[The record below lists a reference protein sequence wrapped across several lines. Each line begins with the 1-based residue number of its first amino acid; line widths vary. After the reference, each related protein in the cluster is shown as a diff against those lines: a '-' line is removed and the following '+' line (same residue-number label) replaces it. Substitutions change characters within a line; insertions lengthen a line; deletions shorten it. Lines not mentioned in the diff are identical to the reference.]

1 MEVWFARTCLVL
13 SGLATASVARADPPA
28 TTVVFGTPATEPRV
42 IEAPVRAP
50 AAATRAPAEWPAA
63 DDPIEGSAPSE
74 GARTARPDGA
84 DRSTP
89 EPPAPARSESGP
101 LDLPSPE
108 PASPEPSASAGA
120 GSQPAAAERACPR
133 AVTVV
138 RRFGARTERVRM
150 PLLDCEGRPRE
161 EARLAL
167 SVLARSRAVEQAPG
181 DDELRALSERGGE
194 GDVVSEGVR
203 LLHPGLLERLQRVG
217 EAFDPH
223 PIEIVSGYRPE
234 APSNSRHHHAR
245 ALDVVVRGASREE
258 LRDLAVTFPQTG
270 VGWYPNSTFVH
281 LDVREESAY
290 WVDLSG
296 PGERPRYVRGAEP
309 PAPSGGGEG
318 IEALDAVRI
327 DDALEAVRT
336 GVRVALPGE
345 GPDGAPSDEELARIR
360 RETEAALRG
369 IVVPAM

>member
-1 MEVWFARTCLVL
+1 MEVWFIRA
-13 SGLATASVARADPPA
+13 GLIFTALGGPVVARADPPA

-42 IEAPVRAP
+42 IEAPVVRAP
-50 AAATRAPAEWPAA
+50 VAATGAPAERPARERPA
-63 DDPIEGSAPSE
+63 SRERLEASAPSA
-74 GARTARPDGA
+74 GARTAQPDGT
-84 DRSTP
+84 DRSP
-89 EPPAPARSESGP
+89 RPPTRSESE
-101 LDLPSPE
+101 PS
-108 PASPEPSASAGA
+108 APEPSASVR
-120 GSQPAAAERACPR
+120 SESEPLAAERACPR
-133 AVTVV
+133 AVTVL
-138 RRFGARTERVRM
+138 RRFGGRTERVRM

-167 SVLARSRAVEQAPG
+167 SVLARSRAAEQAPG
-181 DDELRALSERGGE
+181 EEELRALRERGGE
-194 GDVVSEGVR
+194 GDVVVEGVR

-245 ALDVVVRGASREE
+245 ALDVVVRGAAREE

-309 PAPSGGGEG
+309 PPPGGGGEG
-318 IEALDAVRI
+318 SDALDAVRI